1 MTIIPASYG
10 PGLELIRFLKGKE
23 EICIGAGMP
32 YQKGTNLSRMRILS
46 ASGPLLLSIPVRKFA
61 KNSPLSDIRIDYLQ
75 KWQNQHWRSL
85 FSAYGKSPYFDY
97 FKEEL
102 ETLYAQRCEHL
113 AVFNSEILSWTLKQ
127 YFPKMKIQVNLSAG
141 QESLLAEAAT
151 SLPPESENGVLKPD
165 FRYRQ
170 VFGSEFVTGL
180 SALDHLFCA
189 GPKSIWNLPS

>member
-10 PGLELIRFLKGKE
+10 PGLELFHLLKGKE

-32 YQKGTNLSRMRILS
+32 YQKGTSFSRMRILS
-46 ASGPLLLSIPVRKFA
+46 ASGPLLLSIPIRKTA
-61 KNSPLSDIRIDYLQ
+61 KNSPLADIRIDYLQ

-97 FKEEL
+97 FRDEL
-102 ETLYAQRCEHL
+102 EGLYQQKSELL
-113 AVFNSEILSWTLKQ
+113 AEFNSELLSWTLKQ

-141 QESLLAEAAT
+141 QESLMPEAE
-151 SLPPESENGVLKPD
+151 SGVIKPD